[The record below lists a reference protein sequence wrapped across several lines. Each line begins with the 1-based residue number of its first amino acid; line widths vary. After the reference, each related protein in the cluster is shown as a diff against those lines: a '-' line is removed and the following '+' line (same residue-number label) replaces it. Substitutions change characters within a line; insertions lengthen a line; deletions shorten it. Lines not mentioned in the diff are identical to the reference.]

1 MHYSASSIMGMLSI
15 MFYFILFSNAT
26 YYNAGKILNIFLGA
40 LSVVLSIIGI
50 VQIFKTNAFPPAGIS
65 TPFDNPA
72 GYSTA
77 LACLSPYLFFCGKRN
92 RRIKYLYLLPFV
104 IILSNGMRSAILA
117 ICFCAVIL
125 LRNQLFTNYK
135 KALIVVSA
143 LIGGFIFLYFLKQ
156 DSANGRLLIWLCSI
170 RLILDNPVEGYGP
183 YGFDTHYMLK
193 QADYFQTHTDSPYSM
208 LADDVNNPFNEYI
221 SLLINFGIIGSMALS
236 CIIGYIGYLAKKRW
250 SPDKL
255 PYLLSLLSIAI
266 TAFFSYPFNYVFFK
280 IMVAYNVANLI
291 HPQKTV
297 CNQPLVYAKRTLA
310 IICCFS
316 ALYFS
321 LTGLCNYQW
330 KRVMD
335 KSFLWSDDKVFCEY
349 EKIKNVLG
357 DDAYFLYNYAATLYA
372 KGEFHRSMDVIVQS
386 EKYKVDYDFMMLKA
400 TVSDKLGNYDSALYA
415 LEMAHL
421 MCPAKFKPL
430 FHSYM
435 IYKKLGNRNKCEA
448 LKREIIGKEI
458 KVESK
463 EVQEMIKAVR
473 EDKLQKHNF

>member
-1 MHYSASSIMGMLSI
+1 
-15 MFYFILFSNAT
+15 
-26 YYNAGKILNIFLGA
+26 
-40 LSVVLSIIGI
+40 
-50 VQIFKTNAFPPAGIS
+50 
-65 TPFDNPA
+65 
-72 GYSTA
+72 
-77 LACLSPYLFFCGKRN
+77 
-92 RRIKYLYLLPFV
+92 
-104 IILSNGMRSAILA
+104 
-117 ICFCAVIL
+117 
-125 LRNQLFTNYK
+125 
-135 KALIVVSA
+135 
-143 LIGGFIFLYFLKQ
+143 
-156 DSANGRLLIWLCSI
+156 
-170 RLILDNPVEGYGP
+170 
-183 YGFDTHYMLK
+183 
-193 QADYFQTHTDSPYSM
+193 
-208 LADDVNNPFNEYI
+208 
-221 SLLINFGIIGSMALS
+221 
-236 CIIGYIGYLAKKRW
+236 
-250 SPDKL
+250 
-255 PYLLSLLSIAI
+255 
-266 TAFFSYPFNYVFFK
+266 
-280 IMVAYNVANLI
+280 
-291 HPQKTV
+291 
-297 CNQPLVYAKRTLA
+297 
-310 IICCFS
+310 
-316 ALYFS
+316 
-321 LTGLCNYQW
+321 
-330 KRVMD
+330 MD